1 MNCSGLVKFQDP
13 FKERHSFSRKRINS
27 YKFFSVMD
35 HSIQFIF
42 ARLRLGGY
50 DREVYTSNP
59 LYQQEGNYFSDDEF
73 VCFTS

>member
-1 MNCSGLVKFQDP
+1 
-13 FKERHSFSRKRINS
+13 
-27 YKFFSVMD
+27 MD

-50 DREVYTSNP
+50 DRDVYTSNP

-73 VCFTS
+73 VCFTSWTHSSRY